1 MTSARQL
8 FRLQLFGRPQ
18 LQLVALD
25 DGELAA
31 TGGARG
37 SMRLAIFSKR
47 VLATA
52 ALDAG
57 GGDRGYKRARHR

>member
-1 MTSARQL
+1 
-8 FRLQLFGRPQ
+8 

-37 SMRLAIFSKR
+37 SMRLAIFSR
-47 VLATA
+47 PMLEIAAPERAAVIADTRELDIGERAPAT
-52 ALDAG
+52 
-57 GGDRGYKRARHR
+57 R